1 MKTTLYI
8 HNLKCDNCEVVII
21 NSLTKL
27 KHISNVSIKRQ
38 YATVTFEH
46 EKADDVE
53 VVKKTLSKI
62 GYPPFGEK
70 NNSTKKTKPNLSY
83 VANQNKK

>member
-8 HNLKCDNCEVVII
+8 HNLKCDNCEAVII

-46 EKADDVE
+46 ISPKDVE

-70 NNSTKKTKPNLSY
+70 NNFIKKGKSKLSY
-83 VANQNKK
+83 AANQNKK

>member
-8 HNLKCDNCEVVII
+8 HNLKCEYCEAII
-21 NSLTKL
+21 LNKLTKL

-46 EKADDVE
+46 ETSDDIE
-53 VVKKTLSKI
+53 LVKKTLSKL

-70 NNSTKKTKPNLSY
+70 NSFIKKVKSRLSY
-83 VANQNKK
+83 ALNHNKK